1 MKEHLFNSELWL
13 ARPPTEVFPFFA
25 DAKNLGTVT
34 PPWLH
39 FEILTPGYIEM
50 GIGALIDYR
59 ISLHGIPLRWRTRIT
74 AWEPPFR
81 FVDEQIKGPY
91 RRWIHEHRFVES
103 GTGTLCYDKVRY
115 AILGGRIVQRL
126 FVEPD
131 VKRIF
136 DFRSAKLTELFGA

>member
-1 MKEHLFNSELWL
+1 MKEHLFSSVLWL
-13 ARPPTEVFPFFA
+13 PRRSAEIFPFFA
-25 DAKNLGTVT
+25 DAKNLGAIT

-39 FEILTPGYIEM
+39 FEILTPGEIEM

-59 ISLHGIPLRWRTRIT
+59 ISLHGLPLRWRTKIT

-91 RRWIHEHRFVES
+91 RRWIHEHCFENS
-103 GTGTLCYDKVRY
+103 DQGTLCHDRVRY
-115 AILGGRIVQRL
+115 SILGEPIVHRL
-126 FVEPD
+126 FVERD

-136 DFRSAKLTELFGA
+136 AFRATKLTELFGP